1 MAHLQIFNQTDG
13 KSYHGSASR
22 PPKIGEC
29 IGLMGE
35 AEKIMV
41 VVRAVEAITLPDFVE
56 AYSVTVDMVTPSIE
70 IQAKP
75 RKRA

>member
-1 MAHLQIFNQTDG
+1 MVHLQIFDQSTE

-41 VVRAVEAITLPDFVE
+41 VVRAVEAITLPDAIQ
-56 AYSVTVDMVTPSIE
+56 AYSVTAELVAPSIE
-70 IQAKP
+70 IRSTP
-75 RKRA
+75 RALG